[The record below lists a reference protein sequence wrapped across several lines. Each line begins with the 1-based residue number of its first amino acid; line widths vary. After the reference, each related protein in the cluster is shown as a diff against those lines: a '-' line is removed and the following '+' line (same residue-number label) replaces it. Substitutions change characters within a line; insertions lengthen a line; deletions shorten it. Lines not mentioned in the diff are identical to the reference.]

1 MTKTNTIYFVQ
12 VSNIILDYL
21 MNTENYE
28 TYWYIKRSPIK
39 YKKEYR

>member
-28 TYWYIKRSPIK
+28 TY
-39 YKKEYR
+39 